1 MNPLRKAQLAWGLLA
16 ATCFAAAGLVQETRR
31 TTSDLWEIVPGR
43 AFLVTY
49 LWIRTDGLKEQ
60 GRYYDAMQQAELICR
75 LQRKFPGVWQFLA
88 WDMAFNIS
96 VATHTPEE
104 RWRWV
109 SNGVR
114 LLRDEGIPLNP
125 KSIGLYKDLGWIFLF
140 KIGGYLDD
148 MHWVYKRQLA
158 TQMQDLLGAPP
169 QGTTAEAL
177 AAFRPVAEAPLDRN
191 PDRQGRQLIQPEK
204 RAELLKD
211 PRVKACA
218 DLLAEAGVA
227 LTQDLLAAYNQ
238 YSLDEAV
245 RVVRTRPPKPET
257 DKALAISRAIND
269 PAHAEARKKLL
280 AFVRAQ
286 ILWNLYRM
294 DPRRMLALME
304 RFGPLDFRLPRPHA
318 IYWLD
323 LGQDV
328 CRDAAPSEVDSL
340 NTQRNLLICLQQLTS
355 RGRLTMIDLRPRSG
369 GEDVLSLEPVRAESN
384 MDLPNIRL
392 RQVADPRFIMT
403 THAEYLRAI
412 DRITGGDKKRFQ
424 KNPLRN
430 GHVNY
435 LADAVKMLYV
445 GHRRKEAQE
454 LLDWTRENYGL
465 TRDNWA
471 QRPVRDF
478 VLYEL
483 RHEPEVSRDLAEIL
497 TSTSVLVGLV
507 ALARGD
513 NAISEESLQFARE
526 AHRAFQKGRNE
537 RMRLVA
543 FRDYL
548 LTAAQMLVG
557 NPRAVG
563 YNLSLLD
570 RSQLYKALDADARKA
585 IYERTRRAL
594 KADCD
599 AEGLNFKKTFP
610 PPEGPSD
617 GQNKLP

>member
-227 LTQDLLAAYNQ
+227 PTQDLLAAYNQ

-294 DPRRMLALME
+294 DPRRMLALMK

-328 CRDAAPSEVDSL
+328 CRDAAPSEVDAL

-617 GQNKLP
+617 GQNQLP